1 MDLAIKDIRRHLG
14 KFVATIAGVAMLLAI
29 VLVMNGIYQ
38 GNIAD
43 GVWLIDNTAT
53 DLWVVE
59 RGRGGPFN
67 ESSRIPLDSVKSV
80 AATPGVASA
89 SAIVIYAAQREFGGK
104 AGGQAGKSQQF
115 TIIGYDVFGG
125 LGGPGRIVRGRAIE
139 APHYEMVVDRKLALP
154 LGQKLA
160 LGTHDYTV
168 VGITQGAV
176 DSGGNPLVYLSL
188 PDAQDVQFQQDNH
201 ALVAAR
207 AANVKRIERAGYTSE
222 QASRMLP
229 LLSTAGDTVN
239 AVLVKLAP
247 GADAGR
253 VAQHIRDWLYFNVYT
268 SADERDLMLEG
279 RLSRMSAVLGLFRA
293 LLIIV
298 SIVIIALIIY
308 VLTIEK
314 IRSIATLKLIGAS
327 NWVIVRLI
335 MEQSMALTLA
345 SFAAAY
351 ALREIIAPGF
361 PRSLAF
367 LANETA
373 ATFAVM
379 LVGGAI
385 ASLMAIW
392 HALRTPP
399 QLALGG

>member
-1 MDLAIKDIRRHLG
+1 MDLALKDIRRHVG

-67 ESSRIPLDSVKSV
+67 ESSRIPLDSAKSV
-80 AATPGVASA
+80 AATPGVAQA
-89 SAIVIYAAQREFGGK
+89 SPLVIYAAQREVGGR
-104 AGGQAGKSQQF
+104 SQQF
-115 TIIGYDVFGG
+115 TVIGHEVFGG
-125 LGGPGRIVRGRAIE
+125 LGGPGRLVRGRTIA
-139 APHYEMVVDRKLALP
+139 APHYELVADRKL
-154 LGQKLA
+154 GLA
-160 LGTHDYTV
+160 LGERVTFGTHAYTV

-188 PDAQDVQFQQDNH
+188 PDAQEVQFQQDNR
-201 ALVAAR
+201 ALTAAR
-207 AANVKRIERAGYTSE
+207 AANLARLARAGYSAE
-222 QASRMLP
+222 QASRLLP
-229 LLSTAGDTVN
+229 LLATTGDTVN
-239 AVLVKLAP
+239 AVLVRLTP
-247 GADAGR
+247 GADGAQ
-253 VAQHIRDWLYFNVYT
+253 VARHIRDWLYFNVY
-268 SADERDLMLEG
+268 SSQEERSLMLEG
-279 RLSRMSAVLGLFRA
+279 RLSKMSAVLGLFRA
-293 LLIIV
+293 LLVIV

-314 IRSIATLKLIGAS
+314 IRSIATLKLIGAP
-327 NWVIVRLI
+327 NWIIVRLI

-345 SFAAAY
+345 SFALAY
-351 ALREIIAPGF
+351 GLREAIAPGF
-361 PRSLAF
+361 PRTLAF
-367 LANETA
+367 LPQETA

-379 LVGGAI
+379 LVGGAL

>member
-1 MDLAIKDIRRHLG
+1 MDLALKDIRRHVG
-14 KFVATIAGVAMLLAI
+14 KFIATIAGVAMLLAI

-67 ESSRIPLDSVKSV
+67 ESSRIPLDSAKSV
-80 AATPGVASA
+80 AATPGVAQA
-89 SAIVIYAAQREFGGK
+89 SPLVIYAAQREVGGR
-104 AGGQAGKSQQF
+104 SQQF
-115 TIIGYDVFGG
+115 TIIGHEVFGG
-125 LGGPGRIVRGRAIE
+125 LGGPGRLLRGRPIA
-139 APHYEMVVDRKLALP
+139 APHYELVADRKL
-154 LGQKLA
+154 GLA
-160 LGTHDYTV
+160 LGERVTLGTHAYTV

-188 PDAQDVQFQQDNH
+188 PDAQEVQFQQDNR

-207 AANVKRIERAGYTSE
+207 AANLARLARAGYSAE
-222 QASRMLP
+222 QASRLLP
-229 LLSTAGDTVN
+229 LLSSTGDTVN
-239 AVLVKLAP
+239 AVLVRLAP
-247 GADAGR
+247 GVDGAR
-253 VAQHIRDWLYFNVYT
+253 VAQHIRDWLYFNVY
-268 SADERDLMLEG
+268 SSQQERALMLEG
-279 RLSRMSAVLGLFRA
+279 RLARMSAVLGLFRA
-293 LLIIV
+293 LLVIV

-314 IRSIATLKLIGAS
+314 IRSIATLKLIGAP
-327 NWVIVRLI
+327 NWIIVRLI
-335 MEQSMALTLA
+335 LEQSMALTLA
-345 SFAAAY
+345 SFALAY
-351 ALREIIAPGF
+351 ALREAVAPNF
-361 PRSLAF
+361 PRTLAF
-367 LANETA
+367 LPQETA
-373 ATFAVM
+373 ITFAVM
-379 LVGGAI
+379 LVGGVV

>member
-1 MDLAIKDIRRHLG
+1 VDLALKDIRRHLG
-14 KFVATIAGVAMLLAI
+14 KFIATIAGVAMLLAI

-67 ESSRIPLDSVKSV
+67 ESSRIPLDSHKSV
-80 AATPGVASA
+80 AATPGVARA
-89 SAIVIYAAQREFGGK
+89 SPLVIYAAQRDIG
-104 AGGQAGKSQQF
+104 ARSQQF

-125 LGGPGRIVRGRAIE
+125 LGGPGRLASGRAIA
-139 APHYEMVVDRKLALP
+139 APHYEMVADRKLGLAL
-154 LGQKLA
+154 GDTVA

-168 VGITQGAV
+168 VGIAQGAV
-176 DSGGNPLVYLSL
+176 DSGGNPLVYLAL
-188 PDAQDVQFQQDNH
+188 PDAQEVQFQQDNR

-207 AANVKRIERAGYTSE
+207 AANLKRIERAGWSAE
-222 QASRMLP
+222 QAARLLP
-229 LLSTAGDTVN
+229 LLSTSGDTVN
-239 AVLVKLAP
+239 AVLVRLAP
-247 GADAGR
+247 GADGAA
-253 VAQHIRDWLYFNVYT
+253 VAQHIRDWLYFNVFT
-268 SADERDLMLEG
+268 TGEERSLMLEG
-279 RLSRMSAVLGLFRA
+279 RLSRMSAVLGLFRS
-293 LLIIV
+293 LLIVV

-314 IRSIATLKLIGAS
+314 IRSIATLKLIGAP

-351 ALREIIAPGF
+351 GLRELIAPGF

-367 LANETA
+367 LAQETA
-373 ATFAVM
+373 ITFGVM
-379 LVGGAI
+379 LVGGVV
-385 ASLMAIW
+385 ASAMAIW

-399 QLALGG
+399 QTALGG

>member
-1 MDLAIKDIRRHLG
+1 MDLALKDIRRHLG
-14 KFVATIAGVAMLLAI
+14 KFIATIAGVAMLLSI

-67 ESSRIPLDSVKSV
+67 ESSRMPQDSYKSV
-80 AATPGVASA
+80 AATPGVVKASPL
-89 SAIVIYAAQREFGGK
+89 VIYSAQREIG
-104 AGGQAGKSQQF
+104 GKSQQF

-125 LGGPGRIVRGRAIE
+125 LGGPGRIVAGRALE
-139 APHYEMVVDRKLALP
+139 APHYELVADRKL
-154 LGQKLA
+154 GLA
-160 LGTHDYTV
+160 LGDKVPFGTHDYTV
-168 VGITQGAV
+168 VGVTQGAV
-176 DSGGNPLVYLSL
+176 DSGGSPLVYLSV
-188 PDAQDVQFQQDNH
+188 PDAQEVQFQQDNR

-207 AANVKRIERAGYTSE
+207 AANLKRLERAGYSSD
-222 QASRMLP
+222 QASRLLP
-229 LLSTAGDTVN
+229 LLSSSGDTVN

-247 GADAGR
+247 GTDAVL
-253 VAQHIRDWLYFNVYT
+253 VAQHIRDWLYFNVFT
-268 SADERDLMLEG
+268 TVEERDLMLEG
-279 RLSRMSAVLGLFRA
+279 RLSKMSAVLGLFRV
-293 LLIIV
+293 LLVLV

-345 SFAAAY
+345 SFAVAY
-351 ALREIIAPGF
+351 GLRELIVPGF
-361 PRSLAF
+361 PRTLAF
-367 LANETA
+367 LPQETA
-373 ATFAVM
+373 ATFVVM
-379 LVGGAI
+379 LVGGVL